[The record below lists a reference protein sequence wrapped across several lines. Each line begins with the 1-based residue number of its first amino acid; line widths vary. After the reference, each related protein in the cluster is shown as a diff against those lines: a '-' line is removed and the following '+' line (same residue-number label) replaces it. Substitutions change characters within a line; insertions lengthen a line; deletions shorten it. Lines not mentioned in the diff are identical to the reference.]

1 MNPLRRRMLYWRH
14 NWGPYVIVS
23 GSYSMFTLSLFG
35 RHCGPRLRPMAFF
48 FSGRAIISSARIDS
62 RVYDFA
68 PKLAL
73 GRAKGYR
80 GAQVTPPHP
89 SGSQPQTQRVTNIP
103 QTNYLNAPV
112 ITLAPLAPVLA
123 AIVASAGAVRLLPT

>member
-1 MNPLRRRMLYWRH
+1 MNPFGRRMLYWRH
-14 NWGPYVIVS
+14 NWGPYVIVA

-35 RHCGPRLRPMAFF
+35 RHCGPRFRPMAFF

-68 PKLAL
+68 SKLAL

-89 SGSQPQTQRVTNIP
+89 SGPQPQSQRVTNIP
-103 QTNYLNAPV
+103 QTNYLSPV

-123 AIVASAGAVRLLPT
+123 AIVASAGGGRLLPT